1 MTVNVN
7 KTIKISENDKKCL
20 KKSKKIICRQ
30 CRKKRLE
37 IVTNA
42 QTDNATNRFVK
53 CERVLNVS
61 KKYLPRI

>member
-1 MTVNVN
+1 M
-7 KTIKISENDKKCL
+7 KMSENYKKCL

-42 QTDNATNRFVK
+42 QTDNVANRVAECK
-53 CERVLNVS
+53 RVLSVG
-61 KKYLPRI
+61 KKYLLQI